1 MGLRNLTVDEII
13 WMNEYVLHTFPAKR
27 ADRHEVLNYDGLLKL
42 MVSIQRS
49 HNHFYAKATMLLI
62 GLIRGHFF
70 ASGNRRT
77 ALQAVGTFA
86 TLNRRKVYIWRIRF
100 IRQVLIGIREQYYSD
115 EEIKMWVKQG
125 DIRPFNRFQTPSK
138 GTKNRSKRIKQA

>member
-1 MGLRNLTVDEII
+1 MGLRNLTVDEVI
-13 WMNEYVLHTFPAKR
+13 WMNRFVLEKFPAKR
-27 ADRHEVLNYDGLLKL
+27 ADQHEVLNYTGLQELIQ
-42 MVSIQRS
+42 SIRHS
-49 HNHFYAKATMLLI
+49 RKHFYAKTTLLLI
-62 GLIRGHFF
+62 GLVQGHFF

-100 IRQVLIGIREQYYSD
+100 IRQVLIGIRERYYSD